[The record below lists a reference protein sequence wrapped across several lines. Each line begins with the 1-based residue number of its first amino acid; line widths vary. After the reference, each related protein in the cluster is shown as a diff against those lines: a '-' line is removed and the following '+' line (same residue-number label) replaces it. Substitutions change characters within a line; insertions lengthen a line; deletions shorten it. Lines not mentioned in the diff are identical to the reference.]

1 VPGSNSLP
9 QLVQADSS
17 VTGFAFSCVSSSDS
31 ANDCNFLA
39 PAIISINVLLFMHA
53 SLHAQRKKTMEILR
67 LHSISKIVGDFVTIF
82 VDRVVAMNS
91 GHR

>member
-1 VPGSNSLP
+1 
-9 QLVQADSS
+9 
-17 VTGFAFSCVSSSDS
+17 
-31 ANDCNFLA
+31 
-39 PAIISINVLLFMHA
+39 LLFMHA